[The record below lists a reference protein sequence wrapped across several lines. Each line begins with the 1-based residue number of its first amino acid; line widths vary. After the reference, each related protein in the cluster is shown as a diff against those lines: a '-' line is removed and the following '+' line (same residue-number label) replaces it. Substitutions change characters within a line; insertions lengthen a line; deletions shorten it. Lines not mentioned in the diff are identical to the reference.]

1 MKDKRVKRK
10 TWTEND
16 TWRSVAF
23 NLYRDSRQWRYLMAL
38 NPSYDIRTHP
48 APGVKFN
55 TWGPVPSGV
64 EIPESAGR
72 KGLLKMVD
80 TNLDLRANP
89 FSDNADSLSE
99 NIWPWSSADM
109 YFNRLGEHTAAA
121 LFEKDRVN
129 GYSIDSP
136 QASSDSQRVN

>member
-1 MKDKRVKRK
+1 MNERRVKRK
-10 TWTEND
+10 TWTERF

-23 NLYRDSRQWRYLMAL
+23 NLYRDSREWRYLLAV
-38 NPSYDIRTHP
+38 NPSYDIRNHP

-55 TWGPVPSGV
+55 TWGPVPDGVNIPQSSG
-64 EIPESAGR
+64 R
-72 KGLLKMVD
+72 QGLLKVVD

-89 FSDNADSLSE
+89 FGEQAKSLEE
-99 NIWPWSSADM
+99 NIWPWSSADA

-121 LFEKDRVN
+121 LFERDRVN

-136 QASSDSQRVN
+136 QAQGSSQRAS